1 MARGTTDPGPERPK
15 NSAPSNMRQLQP
27 LWPPTALCQM
37 LDILKANHDA
47 RLHWRA
53 RRKQEA
59 HRGRAVLRAAKKA
72 LDQAAITAVRLVGIV
87 VTISNRGL

>member
-1 MARGTTDPGPERPK
+1 
-15 NSAPSNMRQLQP
+15 
-27 LWPPTALCQM
+27 M
-37 LDILKANHDA
+37 LDLLKANHDA

-72 LDQAAITAVRLVGIV
+72 LDKAATTTAVRGLPPLSRIEGCRTELLVYV
-87 VTISNRGL
+87 QYHNS